1 VNAQIPI
8 PRTQLRRI
16 GDELAAALRAL
27 TQARAASDAQDVLA
41 HLTVALEELS
51 ATQHEL
57 VNVLLDHGHSWS
69 QVGEAL
75 NTSAAAA
82 ERRYPRRHRRATA
95 SASGAAEARADSR

>member
-1 VNAQIPI
+1 MNAQIPI
-8 PRTQLRRI
+8 PRAQLRRLS
-16 GDELAAALRAL
+16 DELAEALRAL
-27 TQARAASDAQDVLA
+27 TQARAASDAEDVLA

-57 VNVLLDHGHSWS
+57 VNVLLDHGHTWS

-82 ERRYPRRHRRATA
+82 ERRYPRRPRRVTGP
-95 SASGAAEARADSR
+95 SSEGTSS